1 MDTAIKCA
9 ALAVAG
15 AIAALTV
22 RRDGGTFA
30 VLIGIAVLTM
40 MGVLI
45 LELLKP
51 VTAFAENLRDTAG
64 IGRGLFE
71 PVVKTVAIGFL
82 TEMGKGIC
90 EDAGEKTIGSALE
103 LSGAAAAFYVLL
115 PLMQS
120 VLDLME
126 EIL

>member
-1 MDTAIKCA
+1 MYDAKA
-9 ALAVAG
+9 
-15 AIAALTV
+15 
-22 RRDGGTFA
+22 
-30 VLIGIAVLTM
+30 
-40 MGVLI
+40 I
-45 LELLKP
+45 LEGKTPYLEVFDHKGLYHIGVNILGLLINE
-51 VTAFAENLRDTAG
+51 AFGVFILEIIFQT
-64 IGRGLFE
+64 ITIFIVFE
-71 PVVKTVAIGFL
+71 ILHMTEMSIIEKAVAIGFL